1 MLISFKGSETFFV
14 IVLCYNYLCLS
25 KKIVLLK
32 RVAFK
37 TTLLLYIKQLINLKH
52 FNRKEDGIYYY
63 MNINLAKVLDE
74 IEKEKGISKDILIEA
89 IESAIISAYKKNY
102 ANHIGDIKIDISE
115 DTGEIKV
122 LTRKTITKKVS
133 EPLNEIS
140 IDDLPISD
148 KENYNIE
155 DTILIETTPKE
166 FGRIA
171 AQTAKQVIV
180 QKIREAERNVIYE
193 KYIDKER
200 DIVTGVVQ
208 RIEHRNIIIDLG
220 RTEALLLPNEQIR
233 NEEYYKGKRIKIYI
247 LEVRKTSKN
256 PKIFASRTHPELL
269 KRLFEL
275 EVPEIHEGLVEIK
288 NIAREAGKR
297 SKVAVYSKDERID
310 PIGACIGD
318 RGSRIKSIMLEL
330 KDEKI
335 DVIRWSDDEKVLIAN
350 SLSPAKVIQVNL
362 FENEKTATVIVPDQ
376 QLSLAIGKEGQNA
389 RLAAKLTGWKVDI
402 KSESDYKEEN
412 NQDSKNDLKKD
423 DIEK

>member
-1 MLISFKGSETFFV
+1 
-14 IVLCYNYLCLS
+14 
-25 KKIVLLK
+25 
-32 RVAFK
+32 
-37 TTLLLYIKQLINLKH
+37 
-52 FNRKEDGIYYY
+52 

-89 IESAIISAYKKNY
+89 IQSAITSAYKRNFAGNIENIEINISKES
-102 ANHIGDIKIDISE
+102 GKIE
-115 DTGEIKV
+115 VFTK
-122 LTRKTITKKVS
+122 KTIVEKVS
-133 EPLNEIS
+133 EPLNEVS
-140 IDDLPISD
+140 IDDLSISD
-148 KENYNIE
+148 KEKYNIE
-155 DTILIETTPKE
+155 DTILVETTPKE

-180 QKIREAERNVIYE
+180 QKLREAERDVIYE

-208 RIEHRNIIIDLG
+208 RIENRNVIIDLG

-247 LEVRKTSKN
+247 LEVRKTSKG
-256 PKIFASRTHPELL
+256 PKILASRTHPELL

-297 SKVAVYSKDERID
+297 SKVAVHSKDERVD

-318 RGSRIKSIMLEL
+318 RGSRIKSIMQEL

-335 DVIRWSDDEKVLIAN
+335 DVIRWSEDEKTLISN
-350 SLSPAKVIQVNL
+350 SLSPAKVILVNL
-362 FENEKTATVIVPDQ
+362 FESEKTAKVIVPDQ

-389 RLAAKLTGWKVDI
+389 RLAAKITGWKVDI
-402 KSESDYKEEN
+402 RSESEHKEEKNTDSEN
-412 NQDSKNDLKKD
+412 NLKKNVT
-423 DIEK
+423 EKE

>member
-1 MLISFKGSETFFV
+1 
-14 IVLCYNYLCLS
+14 
-25 KKIVLLK
+25 
-32 RVAFK
+32 
-37 TTLLLYIKQLINLKH
+37 
-52 FNRKEDGIYYY
+52 

-89 IESAIISAYKKNY
+89 IDSAIASAYKKNF
-102 ANHIGDIKIDISE
+102 ASNVNDIKINISKE
-115 DTGEIKV
+115 SGEVKIF
-122 LTRKTITKKVS
+122 TRKTIVQKVLN
-133 EPLNEIS
+133 PMNEIS
-140 IDDLPISD
+140 IDDLPISE
-148 KENYNIE
+148 KENYNIK

-180 QKIREAERNVIYE
+180 QKLREAERNVIYE

-208 RIEHRNIIIDLG
+208 RVEFGNIIIDLG
-220 RTEALLLPNEQIR
+220 RAEALLLPNEQMK

-247 LEVRKTSKN
+247 LEVRKTSKG
-256 PKIFASRTHPELL
+256 PKIFASRSHPELL
-269 KRLFEL
+269 KRLFEF
-275 EVPEIHEGLVEIK
+275 EVPEIHEGVVEIK

-297 SKVAVYSKDERID
+297 SKVAVYSKDERVD

-335 DVIRWSDDEKVLIAN
+335 DVIRWSDDEKILIAN
-350 SLSPAKVIQVNL
+350 SLSPAKVTLVNL
-362 FENEKTATVIVPDQ
+362 FEKEKTATVVVPDQ

-402 KSESDYKEEN
+402 KSESEYKEKN
-412 NQDSKNDLKKD
+412 SPDSKNNLKKND
-423 DIEK
+423 LVK

>member
-1 MLISFKGSETFFV
+1 ILIRRR
-14 IVLCYNYLCLS
+14 INY
-25 KKIVLLK
+25 I
-32 RVAFK
+32 
-37 TTLLLYIKQLINLKH
+37 
-52 FNRKEDGIYYY
+52 IYEYK
-63 MNINLAKVLDE
+63 LAKVLDE

-89 IESAIISAYKKNY
+89 IESAISSAYKKNY
-102 ANHIGDIKIDISE
+102 ASNIEDVEINISK
-115 DTGEIKV
+115 DSGEIKV
-122 LTRKTITKKVS
+122 FTRKTIVQKISK
-133 EPLNEIS
+133 PLKEIS

-148 KENYNIE
+148 TEKYNIE
-155 DTILIETTPKE
+155 DTILVETTPKE

-208 RIEHRNIIIDLG
+208 RIEHRNVIIDLG

-233 NEEYYKGKRIKIYI
+233 NEEYYKGERIKIYI
-247 LEVRKTSKN
+247 LEVRKTSKG

-297 SKVAVYSKDERID
+297 SKVAVYSKDERVD

-318 RGSRIKSIMLEL
+318 RGSRIKSIMSEL

-350 SLSPAKVIQVNL
+350 SLSPAKVIQVSLDFLSFINTFFRINIIISLSHL
-362 FENEKTATVIVPDQ
+362 F
-376 QLSLAIGKEGQNA
+376 
-389 RLAAKLTGWKVDI
+389 
-402 KSESDYKEEN
+402 
-412 NQDSKNDLKKD
+412 
-423 DIEK
+423 

>member
-1 MLISFKGSETFFV
+1 
-14 IVLCYNYLCLS
+14 
-25 KKIVLLK
+25 
-32 RVAFK
+32 
-37 TTLLLYIKQLINLKH
+37 
-52 FNRKEDGIYYY
+52 
-63 MNINLAKVLDE
+63 MNIDLTKVLDE

-89 IESAIISAYKKNY
+89 IELAIASAYKKNY
-102 ANHIGDIKIDISE
+102 ASNVEDVKIDISK
-115 DTGEIKV
+115 DSGVIKV
-122 LTRKTITKKVS
+122 FSKKTIVQKVS
-133 EPLNEIS
+133 DPLREIS
-140 IDDLPISD
+140 IDDLPTSD
-148 KENYNIE
+148 KEKYNIA

-200 DIVTGVVQ
+200 DIVTGIVQ
-208 RIEHRNIIIDLG
+208 RIEHGNVIIDLG
-220 RTEALLLPNEQIR
+220 RTEAILLPNEQII

-247 LEVRKTSKN
+247 LEVTKTSKG
-256 PKIFASRTHPELL
+256 PKILASRTHPELL

-297 SKVAVYSKDERID
+297 SKVSVYSKDERVD

-318 RGSRIKSIMLEL
+318 RGSRIKLIMQEL

-335 DVIRWSDDEKVLIAN
+335 DVIKWSDDEKTLVAN
-350 SLSPAKVIQVNL
+350 SLSPAKVLMVNL

-376 QLSLAIGKEGQNA
+376 QLSLAIGKAGQNA
-389 RLAAKLTGWKVDI
+389 RLAAKLTGWKIDI
-402 KSESDYKEEN
+402 KSESAYKEEN
-412 NQDSKNDLKKD
+412 NPDSKNDL
-423 DIEK
+423 EKNNLEKE

>member
-1 MLISFKGSETFFV
+1 
-14 IVLCYNYLCLS
+14 
-25 KKIVLLK
+25 
-32 RVAFK
+32 
-37 TTLLLYIKQLINLKH
+37 
-52 FNRKEDGIYYY
+52 

-89 IESAIISAYKKNY
+89 IDSAIASAYKKNFASN
-102 ANHIGDIKIDISE
+102 ANDIKINISK
-115 DTGEIKV
+115 DSGEVKIF
-122 LTRKTITKKVS
+122 TRKTIVQKVLN
-133 EPLNEIS
+133 PINEIS
-140 IDDLPISD
+140 IDELPKSE
-148 KENYNIE
+148 KENYNIK

-180 QKIREAERNVIYE
+180 QKLREAERNVIYE

-208 RIEHRNIIIDLG
+208 RVEFGNIIIDLG
-220 RTEALLLPNEQIR
+220 RAEALLLPNEQMK

-247 LEVRKTSKN
+247 LEVRKTSKG
-256 PKIFASRTHPELL
+256 PKIFASRSHPELL
-269 KRLFEL
+269 KRLFEF
-275 EVPEIHEGLVEIK
+275 EVPEIHEGVVEIK

-297 SKVAVYSKDERID
+297 SKVAVYSKDERVD

-335 DVIRWSDDEKVLIAN
+335 DVIRWSDDEKILIAN
-350 SLSPAKVIQVNL
+350 SLSPAKVTLVNL

-402 KSESDYKEEN
+402 KSESEYKEKN
-412 NQDSKNDLKKD
+412 SPDSKSNLNKNDLVK
-423 DIEK
+423 

>member
-1 MLISFKGSETFFV
+1 LERGGEIYFMNKNLI
-14 IVLCYNYLCLS
+14 
-25 KKIVLLK
+25 
-32 RVAFK
+32 
-37 TTLLLYIKQLINLKH
+37 
-52 FNRKEDGIYYY
+52 
-63 MNINLAKVLDE
+63 KVLDE

-89 IESAIISAYKKNY
+89 IESALTSAYKKNY
-102 ANHIGDIKIDISE
+102 ETNMNNVEINMCK
-115 DTGEIKV
+115 DTGEIK
-122 LTRKTITKKVS
+122 TFIRKTIVKKALK
-133 EPLNEIS
+133 PLSEIS
-140 IDDLPISD
+140 IEELQTSNKD
-148 KENYNIE
+148 KFKIG

-180 QKIREAERNVIYE
+180 QKIREAERNIIYE

-200 DIVTGVVQ
+200 DIITGVVQ
-208 RIEHRNIIIDLG
+208 RIEHSNVIIDLG
-220 RTEALLLPNEQIR
+220 RTEALLLPNEQIK

-247 LEVRKTSKN
+247 IEVRKTSKG

-288 NIAREAGKR
+288 HITREAGKR
-297 SKVAVYSKDERID
+297 SKVAVYSKNERID

-335 DVIRWSDDEKVLIAN
+335 DIIRWSNDEKTFIAN
-350 SLSPAKVIQVNL
+350 SLSPAKVILVNL
-362 FENEKTATVIVPDQ
+362 FKNEKTAIVIVSDQ

-402 KSESDYKEEN
+402 KSESEYKKN
-412 NQDSKNDLKKD
+412 NTNSDCNLQKDLVK
-423 DIEK
+423 

>member
-1 MLISFKGSETFFV
+1 
-14 IVLCYNYLCLS
+14 
-25 KKIVLLK
+25 
-32 RVAFK
+32 
-37 TTLLLYIKQLINLKH
+37 
-52 FNRKEDGIYYY
+52 

-89 IESAIISAYKKNY
+89 IDSAITSAYKKNFTSN
-102 ANHIGDIKIDISE
+102 ANDIKINISK
-115 DTGEIKV
+115 DSGEVKIF
-122 LTRKTITKKVS
+122 TRKTIVQKVLN
-133 EPLNEIS
+133 PINEIS
-140 IDDLPISD
+140 IDELPKSE
-148 KENYNIE
+148 KENYNIK

-180 QKIREAERNVIYE
+180 QKLREAERNVIYE

-208 RIEHRNIIIDLG
+208 RVEFGNIIIDLG
-220 RTEALLLPNEQIR
+220 RAEALLLPNEQMK
-233 NEEYYKGKRIKIYI
+233 NDEYYKGKRIKIYI
-247 LEVRKTSKN
+247 LEVRKTSKG
-256 PKIFASRTHPELL
+256 PKIFASRSHPELL
-269 KRLFEL
+269 KRLFEF
-275 EVPEIHEGLVEIK
+275 EVPEIHEGVVEIK

-297 SKVAVYSKDERID
+297 SKVAVYSKDERVD

-335 DVIRWSDDEKVLIAN
+335 DVIRWSDDEKILIAN
-350 SLSPAKVIQVNL
+350 SLSPAKVTLVNL
-362 FENEKTATVIVPDQ
+362 FENEKTATVVVPDQ

-402 KSESDYKEEN
+402 KSESEYKEKN
-412 NQDSKNDLKKD
+412 SPDSKSNLNKNDLVK
-423 DIEK
+423 

>member
-1 MLISFKGSETFFV
+1 
-14 IVLCYNYLCLS
+14 
-25 KKIVLLK
+25 
-32 RVAFK
+32 
-37 TTLLLYIKQLINLKH
+37 
-52 FNRKEDGIYYY
+52 
-63 MNINLAKVLDE
+63 MNMNLAKVLDE
-74 IEKEKGISKDILIEA
+74 IEKEKGISKNILIEA
-89 IESAIISAYKKNY
+89 VESAIVSAYKKNY
-102 ANHIGDIKIDISE
+102 ANNVSDVKINISKESGMIKIF
-115 DTGEIKV
+115 
-122 LTRKTITKKVS
+122 TRKTIVQKVLD
-133 EPLNEIS
+133 PLNEIS
-140 IDDLPISD
+140 IDDCPISD
-148 KENYNIE
+148 KKNYNIE

-208 RIEHRNIIIDLG
+208 RIEHGNIIIDLG
-220 RTEALLLPNEQIR
+220 RTEALLLPNEQMQ

-247 LEVRKTSKN
+247 LEVRKTSKG
-256 PKIFASRTHPELL
+256 PKIFASRSHPELL

-318 RGSRIKSIMLEL
+318 RGSRIKSIMMEL

-335 DVIRWSDDEKVLIAN
+335 DVIKWSDDEKILIAN
-350 SLSPAKVIQVNL
+350 SLNPAKVTLVNL

-376 QLSLAIGKEGQNA
+376 QLSLAIGKQGQNA
-389 RLAAKLTGWKVDI
+389 RLAAKLTSWKVDI
-402 KSESDYKEEN
+402 KSESEYKE
-412 NQDSKNDLKKD
+412 KNDLNSKSQVKKNNLD
-423 DIEK
+423 EE

>member
-1 MLISFKGSETFFV
+1 
-14 IVLCYNYLCLS
+14 
-25 KKIVLLK
+25 
-32 RVAFK
+32 
-37 TTLLLYIKQLINLKH
+37 
-52 FNRKEDGIYYY
+52 
-63 MNINLAKVLDE
+63 MNINLAKVIEE

-89 IESAIISAYKKNY
+89 IESAIVSAYKKNY
-102 ANHIGDIKIDISE
+102 TNNIDDIKIDISS

-122 LTRKTITKKVS
+122 FTRKTIVQKAS

-140 IDDLPISD
+140 EDDLSISD
-148 KENYNIE
+148 KEKYNIG
-155 DTILIETTPKE
+155 DTILVETTPKE

-208 RIEHRNIIIDLG
+208 RIEHGNVIIDLG
-220 RTEALLLPNEQIR
+220 RTEAILLPNEQIR

-247 LEVRKTSKN
+247 LEVRKTSKG

-297 SKVAVYSKDERID
+297 SKVAVYSKDERVD

-318 RGSRIKSIMLEL
+318 RGSRIKSIMMEL
-330 KDEKI
+330 TDEKI
-335 DVIRWSDDEKVLIAN
+335 DVIRWSDDDKALIAN
-350 SLSPAKVIQVNL
+350 SLSPAKVITVNL
-362 FENEKTATVIVPDQ
+362 FEKEKTATVVVPDQ

-412 NQDSKNDLKKD
+412 NPDSQNNPKKD
-423 DIEK
+423 DLEK